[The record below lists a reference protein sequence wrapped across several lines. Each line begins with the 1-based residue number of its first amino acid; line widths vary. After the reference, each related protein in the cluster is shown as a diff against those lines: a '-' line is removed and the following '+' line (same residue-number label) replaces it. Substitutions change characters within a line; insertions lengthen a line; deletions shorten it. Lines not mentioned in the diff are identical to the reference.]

1 MFDVGFWELAVI
13 MIVALLVIGPERL
26 PRVARTIGLWLGRAR
41 SAFNSVKADIN
52 RELRAE
58 ELKTMLTK
66 QVDVPELKQFRDEL
80 NSDVTSEPSSE
91 TAKPTVEPSASKEP
105 SASTEPS
112 VSAKPGDDE
121 RG

>member
-1 MFDVGFWELAVI
+1 MFDVGFWELAII

-26 PRVARTIGLWLGRAR
+26 PRVARTVGLWLGRAR
-41 SAFNSVKADIN
+41 SAFNNVKADID

-80 NSDVTSEPSSE
+80 TSDVASEPSSE
-91 TAKPTVEPSASKEP
+91 TAKPTVEPSAST
-105 SASTEPS
+105 APS

>member
-26 PRVARTIGLWLGRAR
+26 PRVARTVGLWLGRAR
-41 SAFNSVKADIN
+41 SAFNSVKADID

-66 QVDVPELKQFRDEL
+66 QAEAPELQQFRNEL
-80 NSDVTSEPSSE
+80 TRDVASPSPTGE
-91 TAKPTVEPSASKEP
+91 TLDKKPATGSPAR
-105 SASTEPS
+105 
-112 VSAKPGDDE
+112 DDE
-121 RG
+121 RS

>member
-26 PRVARTIGLWLGRAR
+26 PLVARTVGLWLGRAR
-41 SAFNSVKADIN
+41 SAFNSVKADID
-52 RELRAE
+52 RELRAD

-66 QVDVPELKQFRDEL
+66 QVEAPELKQFRDEL
-80 NSDVTSEPSSE
+80 TRDVASE
-91 TAKPTVEPSASKEP
+91 TPSEDAKPAAEPAPP
-105 SASTEPS
+105 S
-112 VSAKPGDDE
+112 KPGDDE

>member
-1 MFDVGFWELAVI
+1 VFDIGFWELAVI

-80 NSDVTSEPSSE
+80 NSDVTSESSSE
-91 TAKPTVEPSASKEP
+91 TATSTVEDLT
-105 SASTEPS
+105 STEPS
-112 VSAKPGDDE
+112 VSAKPSDDE

>member
-1 MFDVGFWELAVI
+1 VFDVGFWELAII

-26 PRVARTIGLWLGRAR
+26 PRVARTVGLWLGRAR
-41 SAFNSVKADIN
+41 SAFNSVKSDID

-66 QVDVPELKQFRDEL
+66 QAEAPELQQFRDEL
-80 NSDVTSEPSSE
+80 TRDVASE
-91 TAKPTVEPSASKEP
+91 TPPTATPAADTAEAAKPDT
-105 SASTEPS
+105 
-112 VSAKPGDDE
+112 DE